1 MQSRKSKFS
10 LSILLFWTIVRV
22 WLWPVSQKQLLLF
35 FIENI
40 FVEIFLQIW
49 EFWSAEFERK
59 SFTHRWNTF
68 QWLCQH
74 QRRSEIHMNMQR
86 EFDAWWPSTWEL
98 VAQIIT
104 LWMWDWHWL
113 HVSCTSQQ
121 VNLWLSLP
129 AWRSFSIWTLQLH
142 RTTWQSSVTWT
153 IFTGIK
159 LNFNTLS
166 IPLGVFCTLVHLSG
180 EAWWY
185 DRQNVCARHRRH
197 LLNKKIYIFYIW
209 CCIMSRNSG
218 FFFCALP

>member
-22 WLWPVSQKQLLLF
+22 WLWPASQKQLLLF
-35 FIENI
+35 FIENK
-40 FVEIFLQIW
+40 FVEIFLQILN
-49 EFWSAEFERK
+49 FWSAEFGRK

-68 QWLCQH
+68 QWLC
-74 QRRSEIHMNMQR
+74 RRWRRFEIHMNMQI
-86 EFDAWWPSTWEL
+86 EFDAWWPATWEL

-113 HVSCTSQQ
+113 HASCSSQQ
-121 VNLWLSLP
+121 VNLWSSSP
-129 AWRSFSIWTLQLH
+129 AWRNFSIWTLQLH

-166 IPLGVFCTLVHLSG
+166 IPLGVCCTLVKLLG
-180 EAWWY
+180 EAWW
-185 DRQNVCARHRRH
+185 
-197 LLNKKIYIFYIW
+197 
-209 CCIMSRNSG
+209 
-218 FFFCALP
+218 